1 MARYPSNITNGQFNG
16 QLLTNHIQSA
26 LFNMIIAQD
35 IIGGSIH
42 ANYNLID
49 DAKEQAGLYG
59 DTVLKIDTPVLTP
72 VKWVPDSEDAVNV
85 LAIKRPEAPKTQPIT
100 IDQFFQVMLTKDDYI
115 SKNAFGTEGAFAAY
129 QSVLDSRLAKT
140 KETHLNK
147 LYNVFVGTVKGNEVN
162 TSYTPVTVSVD
173 LDANDIAGIG
183 KATAGQNIAY
193 KLSMV
198 VDDMKDYNTKY
209 TANGF
214 ERAFSDADIHIVWN
228 NKYVNAVRKID
239 TPALYN
245 PAVIEQSL
253 KGKTLP
259 SKYFGTVITSANVSD
274 FSAATPT
281 TGKPIDSDTGAY
293 TPGTNNA
300 NGTIRAAKDL
310 YKPFGTAGATVY
322 IPAGAEIPANKTIG
336 ASSTDFLYG
345 EVYIE
350 QDNVICKIFTKMPPV
365 LENFSVGSS
374 FYNAKNLSTN
384 MYLTYGLN
392 TLVPL
397 DSEAIVTLK
406 AE

>member
-1 MARYPSNITNGQFNG
+1 MAYNGHLNA
-16 QLLTNHIQSA
+16 NHIQSA

-42 ANYNLID
+42 ANYNLVD
-49 DAKEQAGLYG
+49 KAKEQAGLYG

-72 VKWVPDSEDAVNV
+72 VDWSQDSADAVNL
-85 LAIKRPEAPKTQPIT
+85 LALDRPGAPKTQAIT
-100 IDQFFQVMLTKDDYI
+100 IDVFKQVRLTKDDYM
-115 SKNAFGTEGAFAAY
+115 SKQAFGTEGAFAAY
-129 QSVLDSRLAKT
+129 QSVLDSRLSKS
-140 KETHLNK
+140 KETYLNK
-147 LYNVFVGTVKGNEVN
+147 TYNVFVGT
-162 TSYTPVTVSVD
+162 
-173 LDANDIAGIG
+173 
-183 KATAGQNIAY
+183 TAGQVTTSIDVDADSQTLGQNVAY
-193 KLSMV
+193 GLTML

-214 ERAFSDADIHIVWN
+214 ERAFSDADIHIIWN
-228 NKYVNAVRKID
+228 NKYINQVRKID
-239 TPALYN
+239 TPVLYN
-245 PAVIEQSL
+245 AGVVNEVFKGDVLPA
-253 KGKTLP
+253 
-259 SKYFGTVITSANVSD
+259 KYFGTVITSDNVSD

-293 TPGTNNA
+293 TPGSNNA

-350 QDNVICKIFTKMPPV
+350 QADIICKVYTKLPPV
-365 LENFSVGSS
+365 LEAFSVGTN
-374 FYNAKNLSTN
+374 FFNAKNLSTN
-384 MYLTYGLN
+384 MYLTFGHN

-397 DSEAIVTLK
+397 DSEAIVTVK
-406 AE
+406 AI

>member
-1 MARYPSNITNGQFNG
+1 MAYNGHLNA
-16 QLLTNHIQSA
+16 NHIQSA

-42 ANYNLID
+42 ANYNLVD
-49 DAKEQAGLYG
+49 KAKEQAGLYG

-72 VKWVPDSEDAVNV
+72 VNWSQDSSDAVNL
-85 LAIKRPEAPKTQPIT
+85 LALDRPGAPKTQAIT
-100 IDQFFQVMLTKDDYI
+100 IDVFKQVRLTKDDYM
-115 SKNAFGTEGAFAAY
+115 SKQAFGTEGAFAAY
-129 QSVLDSRLAKT
+129 QSVLDSRLSKS
-140 KETHLNK
+140 KETYLNK
-147 LYNVFVGTVKGNEVN
+147 TYNTFIGT
-162 TSYTPVTVSVD
+162 
-173 LDANDIAGIG
+173 
-183 KATAGQNIAY
+183 TAGQVTTSIDVDANSQTLGQNVAY
-193 KLSMV
+193 GLTML

-228 NKYVNAVRKID
+228 NKYINQVRKID
-239 TPALYN
+239 TPVLYN
-245 PAVIEQSL
+245 PGVVEEVF
-253 KGKTLP
+253 KGDVLP
-259 SKYFGTVITSANVSD
+259 AKYFGTVITSDNVSD

-293 TPGTNNA
+293 TPGSNNA

-336 ASSTDFLYG
+336 ASSTDFIYG

-350 QDNVICKIFTKMPPV
+350 QADVICKVFTKLPPV
-365 LENFSVGSS
+365 LEAFSVGTN
-374 FYNAKNLSTN
+374 FFNAKNLSTN
-384 MYLTYGLN
+384 MYLTFGHN

-397 DSEAIVTLK
+397 DSEAIVTVK
-406 AE
+406 AI

>member
-1 MARYPSNITNGQFNG
+1 MAYNGHLNA
-16 QLLTNHIQSA
+16 NHIQSA

-42 ANYNLID
+42 ANYNLVD
-49 DAKEQAGLYG
+49 KAKEQAGLYG

-72 VKWVPDSEDAVNV
+72 VDWSQDSADAVNL
-85 LAIKRPEAPKTQPIT
+85 LALDRPGAPKTQAIT
-100 IDQFFQVMLTKDDYI
+100 IDVFKQVRLTKDDYM
-115 SKNAFGTEGAFAAY
+115 SKQAFGTEGAFAAY
-129 QSVLDSRLAKT
+129 QSVLDSRLSKS
-140 KETHLNK
+140 KETYLNK
-147 LYNVFVGTVKGNEVN
+147 TYNTFIGT
-162 TSYTPVTVSVD
+162 
-173 LDANDIAGIG
+173 
-183 KATAGQNIAY
+183 TAGQVTTSIDVDANSQTLGQNVAY
-193 KLSMV
+193 GLTML

-228 NKYVNAVRKID
+228 NKYINQVRKID
-239 TPALYN
+239 TPVLYN
-245 PAVIEQSL
+245 PGVVEEVF
-253 KGKTLP
+253 KGDVLP
-259 SKYFGTVITSANVSD
+259 AKYFGTVITSSNVSD

-293 TPGTNNA
+293 TPGSNNA

-310 YKPFGTAGATVY
+310 YKPFGTAGAIVY

-350 QDNVICKIFTKMPPV
+350 QADVICKVFTKLPPV
-365 LENFSVGSS
+365 LEAFSVGTN
-374 FYNAKNLSTN
+374 FFNAKNLSTN
-384 MYLTYGLN
+384 MYLTFGHN

-397 DSEAIVTLK
+397 DSEAIVTVK
-406 AE
+406 AI

>member
-1 MARYPSNITNGQFNG
+1 MAYNGHLNA
-16 QLLTNHIQSA
+16 NHIQSA

-42 ANYNLID
+42 ANYNIVD
-49 DAKEQAGLYG
+49 KAKEQAGLYG

-72 VKWVPDSEDAVNV
+72 VDWSQDSADAVNL
-85 LAIKRPEAPKTQPIT
+85 LALDRPGAPKTQAIT
-100 IDQFFQVMLTKDDYI
+100 IDVFKQVRLTKDDYL
-115 SKNAFGTEGAFAAY
+115 SKQAFGTEGAFAAY
-129 QSVLDSRLAKT
+129 QSVLDSRLSKS
-140 KETHLNK
+140 KETYLNK
-147 LYNVFVGTVKGNEVN
+147 TYNTFIGTVAGQVT
-162 TSYTPVTVSVD
+162 TSIDV
-173 LDANDIAGIG
+173 DANSDSL
-183 KATAGQNIAY
+183 GQNVAY
-193 KLSMV
+193 GLTML

-228 NKYVNAVRKID
+228 NKYINAVRKLD
-239 TPALYN
+239 TPVLYN
-245 PAVIEQSL
+245 PGVVEEVF
-253 KGKTLP
+253 KGDVLP
-259 SKYFGTVITSANVSD
+259 AKYFGTVITSDNVSD

-293 TPGTNNA
+293 TPGSNNA

-310 YKPFGTAGATVY
+310 YKPFGTNGATVY

-350 QDNVICKIFTKMPPV
+350 QADVICKVFTKLPPV
-365 LENFSVGSS
+365 LEAFSVGTN
-374 FYNAKNLSTN
+374 FFNAKNLSTN
-384 MYLTYGLN
+384 MYLTFGHN

-397 DSEAIVTLK
+397 DSEAIVTVK
-406 AE
+406 AI

>member
-1 MARYPSNITNGQFNG
+1 MAYNGHLNA
-16 QLLTNHIQSA
+16 NHIQSA

-42 ANYNLID
+42 ANYNLVD
-49 DAKEQAGLYG
+49 KAKEQAGLYG

-72 VKWVPDSEDAVNV
+72 VDWSQDSADAVNL
-85 LAIKRPEAPKTQPIT
+85 LALDRPGAPKTQAIT
-100 IDQFFQVMLTKDDYI
+100 IDVFKQVRLTKDDYM
-115 SKNAFGTEGAFAAY
+115 SKQAFGTENAFAAY
-129 QSVLDSRLAKT
+129 QSVLDSRLSKS
-140 KETHLNK
+140 KETYLNK
-147 LYNVFVGTVKGNEVN
+147 TYNVFVGT
-162 TSYTPVTVSVD
+162 
-173 LDANDIAGIG
+173 
-183 KATAGQNIAY
+183 TAGQVTTSIDVDADSQTLGQNVAY
-193 KLSMV
+193 GLTML

-214 ERAFSDADIHIVWN
+214 ERAFSDADIHIIWN
-228 NKYVNAVRKID
+228 NKYINAVRKLD
-239 TPALYN
+239 TPILYN
-245 PAVIEQSL
+245 PGVVNEVF
-253 KGKTLP
+253 KGDVLP
-259 SKYFGTVITSANVSD
+259 AKYFGTVITSSNVSD

-293 TPGTNNA
+293 TPGSNNA

-350 QDNVICKIFTKMPPV
+350 QADIICKVYTKLPPV
-365 LENFSVGSS
+365 LEAFSVGTS
-374 FYNAKNLSTN
+374 FFNAKNLSTN
-384 MYLTYGLN
+384 MYLSFGHN

-397 DSEAIVTLK
+397 DSEAIVTVK
-406 AE
+406 AI

>member
-1 MARYPSNITNGQFNG
+1 MAYNGHLNA
-16 QLLTNHIQSA
+16 NHIQSA

-42 ANYNLID
+42 ANYNIVD
-49 DAKEQAGLYG
+49 KAKEQAGLLG

-72 VKWVPDSEDAVNV
+72 VNWSQDSADAVNL
-85 LAIKRPEAPKTQPIT
+85 LALDRPGAPKTQAIT
-100 IDQFFQVMLTKDDYI
+100 IDVFKQVRLTKDDYL
-115 SKNAFGTEGAFAAY
+115 SKQAFGTEGAFAAY
-129 QSVLDSRLAKT
+129 QSVLDSRLSKS
-140 KETHLNK
+140 KETYLNK
-147 LYNVFVGTVKGNEVN
+147 TYNTFIGTVAGNEVT
-162 TSYTPVTVSVD
+162 TSFTPVTYSIDV
-173 LDANDIAGIG
+173 DANSD
-183 KATAGQNIAY
+183 TVGQNVAY
-193 KLSMV
+193 GLTML

-228 NKYVNAVRKID
+228 NKYINQVRKID
-239 TPALYN
+239 TPVLYN
-245 PAVIEQSL
+245 PGVVNEVF
-253 KGKTLP
+253 KGDVLP

-293 TPGTNNA
+293 TPGSNNA

-310 YKPFGTAGATVY
+310 YKPFGADGATVY

-336 ASSTDFLYG
+336 ASVTDFLYG

-350 QDNVICKIFTKMPPV
+350 QADIICKVFTKLPAV
-365 LENFSVGSS
+365 LEAFSVGTN
-374 FYNAKNLSTN
+374 FFNAKNLSTN
-384 MYLTYGLN
+384 MYLTFGHN

-397 DSEAIVTLK
+397 DSEAIVTVK
-406 AE
+406 AI

>member
-1 MARYPSNITNGQFNG
+1 MAYNGHLNV
-16 QLLTNHIQSA
+16 NHIQSA

-42 ANYNLID
+42 ANYNIVD
-49 DAKEQAGLYG
+49 KAKEQAGLYG

-72 VKWVPDSEDAVNV
+72 VNWSQDSSDAVNL
-85 LAIKRPEAPKTQPIT
+85 LALDRPGAPKTQAIT
-100 IDQFFQVMLTKDDYI
+100 IDVFKQVRLTKDDYL
-115 SKNAFGTEGAFAAY
+115 SKQAFGTEGAFAAY
-129 QSVLDSRLAKT
+129 QSVLDSRLSKS
-140 KETHLNK
+140 KETYLNK
-147 LYNVFVGTVKGNEVN
+147 TYNTFIGTVAGQVT
-162 TSYTPVTVSVD
+162 TSIDV
-173 LDANDIAGIG
+173 DANSQ
-183 KATAGQNIAY
+183 TVGQNVAY
-193 KLSMV
+193 GLTML

-228 NKYVNAVRKID
+228 NKYINQVRKLD
-239 TPALYN
+239 TPVLYN
-245 PAVIEQSL
+245 PGVVEEVF
-253 KGKTLP
+253 KGDVLP
-259 SKYFGTVITSANVSD
+259 AKYFGTVITSDNVSD

-293 TPGTNNA
+293 TPGSNNA

-310 YKPFGTAGATVY
+310 YKPFGTSGATVY

-350 QDNVICKIFTKMPPV
+350 QADVICKVFTKLPPV
-365 LENFSVGSS
+365 LEAFSVGTN
-374 FYNAKNLSTN
+374 FFNAKNLSTN
-384 MYLTYGLN
+384 MYLTFGHN

-397 DSEAIVTLK
+397 DSEAIVTVK
-406 AE
+406 AI

>member
-1 MARYPSNITNGQFNG
+1 MAYNGHLNA
-16 QLLTNHIQSA
+16 NHIQSA

-42 ANYNLID
+42 ANYNLVD
-49 DAKEQAGLYG
+49 KAKEQAGLYG

-72 VKWVPDSEDAVNV
+72 VDWSQDSSDAVNL
-85 LAIKRPEAPKTQPIT
+85 LALDRPGAPKTQAIT
-100 IDQFFQVMLTKDDYI
+100 IDVFKQVRLTKDDYL
-115 SKNAFGTEGAFAAY
+115 SKQAFGTEGAFAAY
-129 QSVLDSRLAKT
+129 QSVLDSRLSKS
-140 KETHLNK
+140 KETYLNK
-147 LYNVFVGTVKGNEVN
+147 TYNTFIGT
-162 TSYTPVTVSVD
+162 
-173 LDANDIAGIG
+173 
-183 KATAGQNIAY
+183 TAGQVTTSIDVDANSQTLGQNVAY
-193 KLSMV
+193 GLTML

-228 NKYVNAVRKID
+228 NKYINQVRKID
-239 TPALYN
+239 TPVLYN
-245 PAVIEQSL
+245 PGVVEEVF
-253 KGKTLP
+253 KGDVLP
-259 SKYFGTVITSANVSD
+259 AKYFGTVITSSNVSD

-293 TPGTNNA
+293 TPGSNNA

-336 ASSTDFLYG
+336 ASATDFIYG

-350 QDNVICKIFTKMPPV
+350 QADVICKVFTKLPPV
-365 LENFSVGSS
+365 LEAFSVGTN
-374 FYNAKNLSTN
+374 FFNAKNLSTN
-384 MYLTYGLN
+384 MYLTFGHN

-397 DSEAIVTLK
+397 DSEAIVTVK
-406 AE
+406 AI

>member
-1 MARYPSNITNGQFNG
+1 MSRYPSNITAGQFNG

-42 ANYNLID
+42 ANYNIVD
-49 DAKEQAGLYG
+49 KAKEQAGLYG

-72 VKWVPDSEDAVNV
+72 VDWVQDSADAVNL
-85 LAIKRPEAPKTQPIT
+85 LALDRPAAPKTQPIT
-100 IDQFFQVMLTKDDYI
+100 IDVFKQVRLTKDDYL
-115 SKNAFGTEGAFAAY
+115 SRQAFGTEGAFAAY
-129 QSVLDSRLAKT
+129 QSVLDSRLTKS

-147 LYNVFVGTVKGNEVN
+147 TYNVFVGTVAGNEIN
-162 TSYTPVTVSVD
+162 TSYTPVTYSIDV
-173 LDANDIAGIG
+173 DANSQ
-183 KATAGQNIAY
+183 TVGQNVAY
-193 KLSMV
+193 GLTML

-214 ERAFSDADIHIVWN
+214 ERAFSDADIHIIWN
-228 NKYVNAVRKID
+228 NKYINQVRKLD
-239 TPALYN
+239 TPVLYN
-245 PAVIEQSL
+245 PGVVNEVF
-253 KGKTLP
+253 KGDVLP

-293 TPGTNNA
+293 TPGSNNA

-310 YKPFGTAGATVY
+310 YKPFGASGATVY

-350 QDNVICKIFTKMPPV
+350 QADVICKVFTKLPPV
-365 LENFSVGSS
+365 LEAFSVGTS
-374 FYNAKNLSTN
+374 FFNAKNLSTN
-384 MYLTYGLN
+384 SYYTFGYN
-392 TLVPL
+392 TLAPL
-397 DSEAIVTLK
+397 DSEAIVTVK
-406 AE
+406 AI